1 MKNFSLKKI
10 CTSVLYFLGMSL
22 MCPSLSVSQATA
34 KCKDEDIDDY
44 GAVIRSL
51 VPRSQC
57 CSYSADA

>member
-1 MKNFSLKKI
+1 
-10 CTSVLYFLGMSL
+10 

-57 CSYSADA
+57 CSYSADARRNRLERRVNTN